1 MTMGTDDHEDGFTK
15 LSDGGEL
22 AYQIHGRQHA
32 GIPVLLIRPLGGTM
46 ALWGT
51 FRALLSEQQRVISFD
66 LRGTGHSSPEPA
78 WVSTRSIARDS
89 LQVLAH
95 LGIPRAHV
103 FGISLGGMAATWL
116 AILAP
121 TCVAKLC
128 IACAPAR
135 GLELTRAGLRR
146 ELAQAACFVRPRVE
160 VEAALVH
167 RLLSPRFLQAHP
179 DEVRRIERTLRAE
192 PASRGAL
199 LRHALAGVLHD
210 VRRELRHIAA
220 PTLVL
225 AGEDDTQLGTESP
238 RALSAAI
245 PEATFEIIAGSGHA
259 LTLEQP
265 IVTATRVSRFFLS

>member
-1 MTMGTDDHEDGFTK
+1 
-15 LSDGGEL
+15 
-22 AYQIHGRQHA
+22 
-32 GIPVLLIRPLGGTM
+32 
-46 ALWGT
+46 
-51 FRALLSEQQRVISFD
+51 
-66 LRGTGHSSPEPA
+66 
-78 WVSTRSIARDS
+78 
-89 LQVLAH
+89 
-95 LGIPRAHV
+95 
-103 FGISLGGMAATWL
+103 MAATWL

-121 TCVAKLC
+121 TSVAKLC

-135 GLELTRAGLRR
+135 GLALTRAGLRR

-192 PASRGAL
+192 PASRSAL

-210 VRRELRHIAA
+210 ARGELRQIAA

-225 AGEDDTQLGTESP
+225 AGEDDTLHGTEPP
-238 RALSAAI
+238 RALSHAI
-245 PEATFEIIAGSGHA
+245 PGATFEIIAGSGHA

-265 IVTATRVSRFFLS
+265 SVTATRVSRFFLS